1 MEEHD
6 QHLRIKSV
14 TLSSQV
20 LECTF
25 VNLRFLTEQKNTYMD
40 LSKMSRFVSRL
51 VRKLGRISSDRYW
64 LLNKLLNLIK
74 FKLAAY

>member
-14 TLSSQV
+14 TPSSQV

-25 VNLRFLTEQKNTYMD
+25 VNLGFLTEQKNTHMD
-40 LSKMSRFVSRL
+40 LPKMSRFVLRG
-51 VRKLGRISSDRYW
+51 KLGRISSGGYW

-74 FKLAAY
+74 FRLAVC